1 MQPSEGVCAIWVCR
15 CILVLFCIVSLWGAP
30 LAGPNLINATASGRG
45 EVLSAA
51 GNVMSARIRLMVL
64 HSRQGYTKMLSL
76 SQAAFLAI
84 PTPERPI
91 SSP

>member
-1 MQPSEGVCAIWVCR
+1 MQPSEGVYVCR
-15 CILVLFCIVSLWGAP
+15 CILVLFCILSLWDAP

-51 GNVMSARIRLMVL
+51 GNAMSLRIRLMVL
-64 HSRQGYTKMLSL
+64 NSRQGYTETLSL
-76 SQAAFLAI
+76 SWAAFLAV
-84 PTPERPI
+84 PTPDRPI